1 MGELMLLL
9 IMTLSKHLSAVRGK
23 NDLPYFADMTTWGLS
38 MTEGSASSGLMGD
51 PSDTTR
57 ARGASAQGTPG
68 INSSNINSISNNSIN
83 NSSIHS
89 RFSSNSSSIHS
100 TIMGAV
106 TAMSSPLTAMFSP
119 CQLRTGQ

>member
-1 MGELMLLL
+1 
-9 IMTLSKHLSAVRGK
+9 
-23 NDLPYFADMTTWGLS
+23 

-51 PSDTTR
+51 PSDTAR
-57 ARGASAQGTPG
+57 ARGASAQGAPG
-68 INSSNINSISNNSIN
+68 INSININNINNSSISNSSIN

-100 TIMGAV
+100 IIMGAV

>member
-1 MGELMLLL
+1 
-9 IMTLSKHLSAVRGK
+9 
-23 NDLPYFADMTTWGLS
+23 MTTWGLS

-68 INSSNINSISNNSIN
+68 INSSNINSISNSSINISSIN

-89 RFSSNSSSIHS
+89 RFSSNSSSSIHS
-100 TIMGAV
+100 TTMEVV
-106 TAMSSPLTAMFSP
+106 TAMLSPLTAMFSP
-119 CQLRTGQ
+119 CQLGTGQ